1 MPAFIAAV
9 GLRMTDLTDLAVLP
23 ATTERWQ
30 LLYQD
35 EDLVIVNKPARLLT
49 VPGRHPA
56 NRDCLVSRVQ
66 CEFPGAQVV
75 HRLDYDT
82 SGIVLLPLHK

>member
-1 MPAFIAAV
+1 
-9 GLRMTDLTDLAVLP
+9 MTDLTDLAVLP

-49 VPGRHPA
+49 VPGATSSQP
-56 NRDCLVSRVQ
+56 
-66 CEFPGAQVV
+66 
-75 HRLDYDT
+75 RLSD
-82 SGIVLLPLHK
+82 